1 MKHEQE
7 HRLVN
12 LLIATDKNL
21 KRTIEKRAEGTGV
34 YRSQHRLLMILGRNP
49 DISQTMLAEKLEIS
63 PAAVTVSLKKLEKS
77 GYIARQCS
85 EDDNRINRVVIT
97 EKGQDVIEQSI
108 NYFKEMERAFF
119 EGFSEE
125 EKNQLGKMLE
135 RIAENS
141 EKYYQILL

>member
-1 MKHEQE
+1 MKKEQE
-7 HRLVN
+7 HLLVN
-12 LLIATDKNL
+12 LLFLADKNL

-85 EDDNRINRVVIT
+85 EEDNRINRVVIT
-97 EKGQDVIEQSI
+97 QKGQDVIEQSN
-108 NYFKEMERAFF
+108 NYFREMDLAFF

-125 EKNQLGKMLE
+125 EKDRLENMLE
-135 RIAENS
+135 RIATNS
-141 EKYYQILL
+141 EKYYQML

>member
-1 MKHEQE
+1 MKKEQE

-12 LLIATDKNL
+12 LLFLADKNL

-85 EDDNRINRVVIT
+85 EEDNRINRVVIT
-97 EKGQDVIEQSI
+97 QKGQDVIEQSN
-108 NYFKEMERAFF
+108 NYFREMDLAFF

-125 EKNQLGKMLE
+125 EKDRLENMLE
-135 RIAENS
+135 RIATNS
-141 EKYYQILL
+141 EKYYQML

>member
-1 MKHEQE
+1 MKLAKE
-7 HRLVN
+7 HQLVN
-12 LLIATDKNL
+12 LLFMTDKNL

-85 EDDNRINRVVIT
+85 EEDNRINRVVIT
-97 EKGQDVIEQSI
+97 PKGQDVIEQSI
-108 NYFKEMERAFF
+108 NYFREMDYAFF

-125 EKNQLGKMLE
+125 EKNLLENMLE
-135 RIAENS
+135 RVATNS
-141 EKYYQILL
+141 EKYYQML

>member
-1 MKHEQE
+1 MKKEQE

-12 LLIATDKNL
+12 LLFLADKNL

-85 EDDNRINRVVIT
+85 EEDNRINRVVIT
-97 EKGQDVIEQSI
+97 QKGQDVIAQSI
-108 NYFKEMERAFF
+108 NYFREMDLAFF

-125 EKNQLGKMLE
+125 EKDRLENMLE
-135 RIAENS
+135 RIATNS
-141 EKYYQILL
+141 EKYYQML